1 MQKRW
6 NKPGSLFAA
15 VRQKPVVQAKRGP
28 WQYLAMALRFFG
40 RNLRRLCTFIGA
52 VIVLGC
58 VVVLLIGANA
68 EQETYVVPD
77 QMVLTLRLN
86 TGLSEHP
93 PEVSLLNGFSSLAA
107 APLTVRELVSVLD
120 HAGKD
125 NSVKAVVVSIEGG
138 EFALSQVQEV
148 RAALK
153 RFRQSGKPTYAYSP
167 SYAEAGGSMGA
178 YYLAAAFEN
187 IWMQPVGA
195 VALPGFDASMPF
207 TRKALEKLGVNPQFY
222 QRKEYKSVMENFM
235 RDSISPENREMT
247 ASLLGDITSVMMMD
261 IAGDR
266 KLDVNASYAVLNRG
280 VFTDTEALAVHLVD
294 KLSYYDLLV
303 SHLRETL
310 AGSADNEDLK
320 MVSMGRYHKSIMPG
334 EVPHKTDKRPQVGLI
349 YASGNIVADGSQGG
363 FNSNLAAADKISNAL
378 NRAIRDKK
386 IKAIVLRV
394 DSPGGSPTA
403 SETIRRAVA
412 NAQEKGKPVI
422 VSMGTMAGSGGYWI
436 ATDADR
442 IFALPSTL
450 TGSIGVASGK
460 VELGGLMEKIGVN
473 WDGVKLGENAD
484 MWSFTKPFTPGGEER
499 MNAMIDNIYAA
510 FTDRVAK
517 GRKLTPEAVE
527 TLAKG
532 RVWTGHQGLELGLVD
547 ELGGLD
553 VALDYAATKAGAK
566 TRNDIRIIDLPR
578 APTAFGRIMEL
589 MNMEVLMGHV
599 STAFMNKLGQE
610 VKQATIPGVTV
621 YDPALRQGL

>member
-15 VRQKPVVQAKRGP
+15 VRQKPVAPAKKGP
-28 WQYLAMALRFFG
+28 WQYLTGFLRFFG
-40 RNLRRLCTFIGA
+40 RNLRRLCTFMGA
-52 VIVLGC
+52 IMVFGIV
-58 VVVLLIGANA
+58 VFLIGANA
-68 EQETYVVPD
+68 EQETYVIPD

-86 TGLSEHP
+86 NGLSEHP
-93 PEVSLLNGFSSLAA
+93 PEMSLLGGFSSLAA

-120 HAGKD
+120 YARND
-125 NSVKAVVVSIEGG
+125 NSVKAVAVSIEGG
-138 EFALSQVQEV
+138 EFALSQVQEI
-148 RAALK
+148 RAAVK
-153 RFRQSGKPTYAYSP
+153 RFRESGKPTYAYSP

-195 VALPGFDASMPF
+195 VSLPGFDASMPF

-222 QRKEYKSVMENFM
+222 QRKEYKSVMENFT

-247 ASLLGDITSVMMMD
+247 ASLLGDITSVMVMD
-261 IAGDR
+261 IANDR
-266 KLDVNASYAVLNRG
+266 ELDVDAAYAIINRA
-280 VFTDTEALAVHLVD
+280 VFTDTEALDAHLVD

-310 AGSADNEDLK
+310 VGRADNEDLK
-320 MVSMGRYHKSIMPG
+320 MVSMGRYHKSSMG
-334 EVPHKTDKRPQVGLI
+334 EMSPKTDKRPHVGLI

-363 FNSNLAAADKISNAL
+363 FNSNLAAADRITNAM

-386 IKAIVLRV
+386 IKAIVLRI

-403 SETIRRAVA
+403 SETIRRAVVH
-412 NAQEKGKPVI
+412 AQEKGKPVI

-460 VELGGLMEKIGVN
+460 VELGALMEKIGVN
-473 WDGVKLGENAD
+473 WEGVKLGENAD
-484 MWSFTKPFTPGGEER
+484 MWSFTKPFTPTGEER

-510 FTDRVAK
+510 FTERVAT

-527 TLAKG
+527 RIAKG
-532 RVWTGHQGLELGLVD
+532 RVWTGNQGLELGLVD

-553 VALDYAATKAGAK
+553 AALNYTATKVGAK
-566 TRNDIRIIDLPR
+566 TRDEIRIVDLPR
-578 APTAFGRIMEL
+578 ALTPFDRILEL
-589 MNMEVLMGHV
+589 MNMDVMMGHV
-599 STAFMNKLGQE
+599 ATTFMNMLGQE
-610 VKQATIPGVTV
+610 VKQATMPGVTV